1 MKRLAVVVYSV
12 NNWHWTALAI
22 IHLLDTIDRKTTD
35 IYVIDNGSEKPYPDT
50 FDEVRKMVR
59 YEENIGGNAVFHRW
73 MTDDWFGGELPEF
86 VAFFHCDLMI
96 HEQHWDRRVIES
108 FDRDSKLHLLGFAGS
123 HEIDEL
129 GGRGAGTMLNYRGAF
144 FPGIG
149 QASPANAH
157 GRKMTGLEPA
167 AVLDHMSMI
176 FRRTEL
182 EQLTP
187 QEGTYA
193 PEHFYDRI
201 LSCQVLE
208 RGGHIAVLGVD
219 CDHFSGGIA
228 GGNLE
233 ADKLRRKWLD
243 DEHLVYDPD
252 RTDLAVYAE
261 SERRFK
267 ARYINN
273 GFAPL
278 RVLPDYSI
286 IRPGRK

>member
-12 NNWHWTALAI
+12 NNWAWTELAI
-22 IHLLDTIDRKTTD
+22 KHLKDTIDPELTE
-35 IYVIDNGSEKPYPDT
+35 IWVIDNGSDEPYPLKFGHKT
-50 FDEVRKMVR
+50 IR
-59 YEENIGGNAVFHRW
+59 YNTNIGGNSVFHRW
-73 MTDDWFGGELPEF
+73 MQDNWFDSWPEF
-86 VAFFHCDLMI
+86 IAFFHCDLML

-108 FDRDSKLHLLGFAGS
+108 FESDLDLNLIGFAGS
-123 HEIDEL
+123 NEIDEL

-144 FPGIG
+144 FEGIG
-149 QASPANAH
+149 QASPAEAH
-157 GRKMTGLEPA
+157 GRRMAGFEPA

-176 FRRTEL
+176 FRRDEL

-219 CDHFSGGIA
+219 CDHFSGGIV

-233 ADKLRRKWLD
+233 ADQLRRKWLD
-243 DEHLVYDPD
+243 DEHLVYDPN

-267 ARYINN
+267 ARYIYN